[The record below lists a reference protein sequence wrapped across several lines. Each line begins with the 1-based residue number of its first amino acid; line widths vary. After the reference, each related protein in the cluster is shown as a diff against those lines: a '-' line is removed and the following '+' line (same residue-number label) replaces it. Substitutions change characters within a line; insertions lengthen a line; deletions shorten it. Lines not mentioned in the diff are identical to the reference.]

1 MRRIICL
8 AVLLASTAAA
18 NAWTVGDVVYL
29 KSGSPAMTV
38 TSILPNSDVGLHWFA
53 GSTVLAL
60 TLPENTLASE
70 IPNPKIAHAEG
81 VISKRDNPPDP
92 ALASPDALQ
101 AIPK

>member
-8 AVLLASTAAA
+8 AALLASTAA

-38 TSILPNSDVGLHWFA
+38 TSILPNTDVGLHWFA

-70 IPNPKIAHAEG
+70 IPNPKIAHDEG
-81 VISKRDNPPDP
+81 IIAKRDNPPDP
-92 ALASPDALQ
+92 A
-101 AIPK
+101 AIQSAPAEVKP